1 MKLIETIWNP
11 TVLIYSL
18 KLHFW
23 DGNQNYQHDRREVYF
38 EIFKDNLDQ
47 NDAHSKI
54 FELSVINLSSLGFF
68 FYKLFEDYIPHDGYN
83 KRLANSSSY
92 QT

>member
-23 DGNQNYQHDRREVYF
+23 DGSQKYQHDRREVYL
-38 EIFKDNLDQ
+38 EMIKDNLDQ
-47 NDAHSKI
+47 NDTHSKI
-54 FELSVINLSSLGFF
+54 FEPSVIYSVLSICLRTSYALLLALNES
-68 FYKLFEDYIPHDGYN
+68 KN
-83 KRLANSSSY
+83 KVDSK
-92 QT
+92 